1 MSSLTYSKLVE
12 TLTKL
17 HKCYRAQGALT
28 SDIISTIDFYSKP
41 YASLALS
48 SLLWM
53 IDLLKRRALSYSD
66 VIYMQRNVAMFL
78 TKASKEEMEFLKRLI
93 DLMPTRF
100 GLDITIASRRCL
112 IEQQMLADTI
122 KLLNMLNDVLTA
134 VSSSTPTAF
143 EDRRKSKIP
152 CLNVED
158 FLPSTNAIA
167 KTLIRMVLDK
177 LKTSKNLYDNPYFIH
192 VLSVIEDKIKN
203 DVKIHDIV
211 ALALILITVLRST
224 KSTQVCIEPGID
236 AETLCRKIYNDLTY
250 AGADP
255 ASSDIYSLYQEL
267 SSRNVIN
274 K

>member
-28 SDIISTIDFYSKP
+28 SDVISAIDFYSKP

-48 SLLWM
+48 SMLWIM
-53 IDLLKRRALSYSD
+53 DLLKRRALSYSD
-66 VIYMQRNVAMFL
+66 VIYMQRKVAMFL
-78 TKASKEEMEFLKRLI
+78 TKASKEELEFLKRLI

-122 KLLNMLNDVLTA
+122 KLLNMLNDVLAT
-134 VSSSTPTAF
+134 VSSSTTIGF

-152 CLNVED
+152 CLNIED

-167 KTLIRMVLDK
+167 KTLIGMVLDK
-177 LKTSKNLYDNPYFIH
+177 LKSSKNLYDNPYFVH

-203 DVKIHDIV
+203 DIKIHDIV
-211 ALALILITVLRST
+211 ALALILITVLRSA

-267 SSRNVIN
+267 TSRNVIN
-274 K
+274 R